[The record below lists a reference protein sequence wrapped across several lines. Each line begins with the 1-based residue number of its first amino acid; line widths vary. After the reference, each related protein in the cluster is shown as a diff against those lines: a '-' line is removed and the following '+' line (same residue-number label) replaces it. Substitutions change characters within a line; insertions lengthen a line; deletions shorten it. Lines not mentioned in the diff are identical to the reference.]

1 MKRIKVMVVDDSL
14 PFARAVAQFLSC
26 SGSFEVLA
34 SAHSGG
40 EALARAGTERPD
52 LMLIDISMPGMSG
65 LAVASSIKA
74 LQGNQPV
81 TKTEANDIQAD
92 EKKQGKKVDDEKKA
106 GSASRG
112 RKEAAPAYALRHEH
126 AAARHRESRV
136 VRQNSVRA

>member
-40 EALARAGTERPD
+40 EALARARAEQPD
-52 LMLIDISMPGMSG
+52 LMLIDISMPDMSG

-74 LQGNQPV
+74 LQAPPKVVMMTLEDSMEHRVG
-81 TKTEANDIQAD
+81 AIAAGAD
-92 EKKQGKKVDDEKKA
+92 AFVPKDQFARELRDVVEVLFGAGVQQGD
-106 GSASRG
+106 GGG
-112 RKEAAPAYALRHEH
+112 R
-126 AAARHRESRV
+126 RE
-136 VRQNSVRA
+136 